1 MASTQGWLYAAWL
14 ALAVIFILV
23 TGTQLPPN
31 MASHFSGS
39 GEADGFMA
47 RGSYLAAMCVF
58 AAGLP
63 ALLVLWM
70 RRIVR
75 QSPHRV
81 NLPNREY
88 WMAPQRRE
96 ATLRAL
102 TAYTMLFGFGLSLL
116 IVFAHWEVVL
126 ANMRQPPR
134 LAPTRFAVAI
144 GFFLAATGVWLYRLY
159 AHFRRRP
166 RA

>member
-23 TGTQLPPN
+23 SGTQLPPN
-31 MASHFSGS
+31 VASHFAGS

-63 ALLVLWM
+63 ALMVLWT
-70 RRIVR
+70 RRIVQ

-96 ATLRAL
+96 ATLQAL
-102 TAYTMLFGFGLSLL
+102 TAYMMLFGFGLSLL
-116 IVFAHWEVVL
+116 IAFVHWEVIE

-134 LAPTRFAVAI
+134 LATARFVIAI
-144 GFFLAATGVWLYRLY
+144 GLFMAATGGWLYRLY
-159 AHFRRRP
+159 ARFRRPP